1 MIEGRD
7 ITVRAG
13 AATLLDGVELR
24 VADGEVL
31 AIVGPNGAGKSTL
44 LGALAGDRRIARG
57 AIAIDGRDLARISIA
72 ELARLR
78 AVLPQRSELALAFTA
93 REVVRLASAVVDDTL
108 ATRCLAEVQLEAF
121 ADRDYTTLSG
131 GEQQRVQLAR
141 VLAQLANHPRSV
153 LLLDEPT
160 AALDLKHQQ
169 LVLGLAKRAAGQG
182 HPVIVVLHDL
192 TLAAR
197 TCDRAMLLARGRI
210 VAEGAPEVVFDADT
224 LAAAYGI
231 ALEIVRG
238 HGGLVITPR

>member
-1 MIEGRD
+1 VIVGTG
-7 ITVRAG
+7 ITVCAG
-13 AATLLDGVELR
+13 TATLLDGVDVR
-24 VADGEVL
+24 VADGELL

-57 AIAIDGRDLARISIA
+57 SIAIDGRDLARLSIV
-72 ELARLR
+72 ELARRR
-78 AVLPQRSELALAFTA
+78 AVLPQRSGLALAFTA
-93 REVVRLASAVVDDTL
+93 REVVRLASAAVDDAL
-108 ATRCLAEVQLEAF
+108 ATRCLAEVELEAF
-121 ADRDYTTLSG
+121 AERAYPTLSG

-141 VLAQLANHPRSV
+141 VLAQLAQHPRSV

-169 LVLGLAKRAAGQG
+169 LVLGLARRAARAG

-197 TCDRAMLLARGRI
+197 TCDRAMLLARGT
-210 VAEGAPEVVFDADT
+210 VAAEGAPDAVFDADT
-224 LAAAYGI
+224 LAAAYGL

-238 HGGLVITPR
+238 NGGLVITPR